1 MSGKQVF
8 EVVFDAEGVAVG
20 KMRNEV
26 TLTARAPFTSV
37 NMLAT
42 DEGPFQ
48 GGEGT
53 APTPL
58 EFFLTGLVGC
68 LMTQIR
74 AFSRKLKIEVSDVKV
89 RCRAE
94 WTAETGTVGPYEG
107 SPRGFHLDVDVVSD
121 APAEDVAR
129 LVEAAKR
136 GCFVEQTLAVPN
148 TVTHRLRINEG
159 AWTDA

>member
-1 MSGKQVF
+1 MF
-8 EVVFDAEGVAVG
+8 EVIFDAEGVAVG

-26 TLTARAPFTSV
+26 TLTASSPFKSV
-37 NMLAT
+37 NVLAT

-58 EFFLTGLVGC
+58 EYFLTGLVGC

-74 AFSRKLKIEVSDVKV
+74 VFSRKMRVEISDLKVN
-89 RCRAE
+89 CRAE
-94 WTAETGTVGPYEG
+94 WTAEKGELGPYEG
-107 SPRGFHLDVDVVSD
+107 FPRSFSVDVDLKSE

-129 LVEAAKR
+129 LIEASKR
-136 GCFVEQTLAVPN
+136 ACFVEQTLAVSN
-148 TVTHRLRINEG
+148 IVAHRLRINDG
-159 AWTDA
+159 GWTDA

>member
-1 MSGKQVF
+1 MF

-20 KMRNEV
+20 RMRNEV
-26 TLTARAPFTSV
+26 TLTATAPFQSV
-37 NMLAT
+37 NVLAT

-58 EFFLTGLVGC
+58 EYFLTGLVGC

-74 AFSRKLKIEVSDVKV
+74 VFARKMRIEISDLKVH
-89 RCRAE
+89 CRAE
-94 WTAETGTVGPYEG
+94 WTAEKGELGPYEG
-107 SPRGFHLDVDVVSD
+107 RPRRFNVDVDLTSG
-121 APAEDVAR
+121 APAGDVAR
-129 LVEAAKR
+129 LIEASKR
-136 GCFVEQTLAVPN
+136 ACFVEQTLAVAN

-159 AWTDA
+159 DWTDA

>member
-1 MSGKQVF
+1 MSEGHMFDVH
-8 EVVFDAEGVAVG
+8 FDAVGVAVG
-20 KMRNEV
+20 RMRNEV
-26 TLTARAPFTSV
+26 TLTASTPFQSV
-37 NMLAT
+37 NVLAT

-74 AFSRKLKIEVSDVKV
+74 VFARKMRVDVTDLKVH
-89 RCRAE
+89 CRAE
-94 WTAETGTVGPYEG
+94 WAARKGELGPYEG
-107 SPRGFHLDVDVVSD
+107 FPKGFTVDVELASG

-129 LVEAAKR
+129 LIEASKR
-136 GCFVEQTLAVPN
+136 ACFVEQTLAVAN

-159 AWTDA
+159 DWTDA

>member
-1 MSGKQVF
+1 MFDVH
-8 EVVFDAEGVAVG
+8 FDAVGVAVG
-20 KMRNEV
+20 RMRNEV
-26 TLTARAPFTSV
+26 TLTASTPFQSV
-37 NMLAT
+37 NVLAT

-74 AFSRKLKIEVSDVKV
+74 VFARKMRVDVTDLQV
-89 RCRAE
+89 HCRAE
-94 WTAETGTVGPYEG
+94 WAARKGELGPYEG
-107 SPRGFHLDVDVVSD
+107 FPKGFTVDVELASG

-129 LVEAAKR
+129 LIEASKR
-136 GCFVEQTLAVPN
+136 ACFVEQTLAVAN

-159 AWTDA
+159 DWTDA

>member
-1 MSGKQVF
+1 MF
-8 EVVFDAEGVAVG
+8 EVIFDAEGVAVG

-26 TLTARAPFTSV
+26 TLTASSPFKSV
-37 NMLAT
+37 NVLAT

-58 EFFLTGLVGC
+58 EYFLTGLVGC

-74 AFSRKLKIEVSDVKV
+74 VFSRKMRVEISDLKVN
-89 RCRAE
+89 CRAE
-94 WTAETGTVGPYEG
+94 WTAEKGELGPYEG
-107 SPRGFHLDVDVVSD
+107 FPRSFSVDVDLKSE

-129 LVEAAKR
+129 LIEASKR
-136 GCFVEQTLAVPN
+136 ACFVEQTLAVSN
-148 TVTHRLRINEG
+148 TVAHRLRINDG
-159 AWTDA
+159 GWTDA